1 MAHQQHASYHSPH
14 SHLEGFQ
21 QRVRD
26 CKTYSIRRSYRGY
39 LDTPVKAARFWPA
52 LLPRI
57 LSDVLTS
64 DPASAIV
71 IVFHNRIPVMKAA
84 RVRPVAGYGKSFVV
98 FSVVLANSRHS
109 QAVLTWRSF
118 ALCSDS
124 KAGRREGHSD
134 SDSKDP
140 AKIWQHLP
148 QAAHRKEY
156 VPVRVRLSASRPRK
170 RSSDSDSD
178 SEKEEGNV
186 VLLHGAAQQ
195 KEGFPGSGVSKSK
208 EQRLVT

>member
-39 LDTPVKAARFWPA
+39 LDTPV
-52 LLPRI
+52 
-57 LSDVLTS
+57 
-64 DPASAIV
+64 
-71 IVFHNRIPVMKAA
+71 KAA